1 MKELVNLSVNTV
13 FIALLFMGACY
24 AAGLLF
30 TAGAMD
36 AMKDRGAAVIIGKG
50 DKQ

>member
-1 MKELVNLSVNTV
+1 MKELVNLSVNTA

-30 TAGAMD
+30 TAGALD
-36 AMKDRGAAVIIGKG
+36 AMEDRSAAVIIGKG